1 MLSPVNGATQNYLD
15 DLDRIQ
21 SRMNDVQRQVSS
33 GVRVGVASDDPL
45 AVPGIL
51 ESVSRIARNTQTL
64 TNLNQVKSEL
74 ASGESALQSTVTVL
88 EQAISLGAQAASTQN
103 ASQRAVLI
111 QQAQGIMQQMV
122 DLSRTSVNGRY
133 IFSGDLDRQPLYS
146 LDATQPEGVA
156 QLATAKS
163 TVTVTDGGGAAIWVP
178 RTAQD
183 IFDLK
188 NPNGTPASGNVF
200 AAVNSLLLALQNND
214 PAAAGAAVDSLK
226 AADDHVNQE
235 LGLNGIA
242 QNRLADAVDGI
253 NNSLVTEKQNLSVQ
267 RDTDV
272 AAAAIELSQ
281 VSVQQQ
287 AALSVGA
294 KLSKLNLFDYLA

>member
-1 MLSPVNGATQNYLD
+1 
-15 DLDRIQ
+15 
-21 SRMNDVQRQVSS
+21 
-33 GVRVGVASDDPL
+33 
-45 AVPGIL
+45 
-51 ESVSRIARNTQTL
+51 
-64 TNLNQVKSEL
+64 
-74 ASGESALQSTVTVL
+74 
-88 EQAISLGAQAASTQN
+88 
-103 ASQRAVLI
+103 
-111 QQAQGIMQQMV
+111 V